1 MINLKQLLTED
12 KKVKIKFRKVLPGG
26 KDASRDV
33 EFSVY
38 MWNGPRVIFL
48 PKSSKDLD
56 KLDELDLYKEDIAV
70 LIENRV
76 NSQFKEV
83 EFKYDRRYHGAGYG
97 FTINFEKILN
107 KIK

>member
-38 MWNGPRVIFL
+38 MWDGPRVIFL

-56 KLDELDLYKEDIAV
+56 KLDELD
-70 LIENRV
+70 
-76 NSQFKEV
+76 
-83 EFKYDRRYHGAGYG
+83 